1 MTPGTFR
8 PVTLKIKNGE
18 TITIGS
24 SSGTNQIPVGVNYT
38 VAEAAVTGYTTTIDT
53 VEQNTTTKTTVET
66 PSGNATAIVNNYD
79 VATLTGVFLNIMP
92 YVVVAAAVIILIAL
106 VRRSSKSKRE
116 D

>member
-1 MTPGTFR
+1 MINAKVKKF
-8 PVTLKIKNGE
+8 LDNNGLGDRLTE
-18 TITIGS
+18 HS
-24 SSGTNQIPVGVNYT
+24 
-38 VAEAAVTGYTTTIDT
+38 ETIDT

-92 YVVVAAAVIILIAL
+92 YVVIAAAVVILIAM
-106 VRRSSKSKRE
+106 VKRSSKHKRE